1 MVVGTRFVV
10 VGEVLSL
17 NGVGLGVACNWWV
30 GGLVGCPWWL
40 ASLSFGSKIIL
51 CGGVAC
57 LRGYNVSPRSG
68 YIFIFIFK
76 SHLAIVHE
84 TFNL

>member
-30 GGLVGCPWWL
+30 GGVSMVVG
-40 ASLSFGSKIIL
+40 LSFL
-51 CGGVAC
+51 W
-57 LRGYNVSPRSG
+57 
-68 YIFIFIFK
+68 F
-76 SHLAIVHE
+76 
-84 TFNL
+84 